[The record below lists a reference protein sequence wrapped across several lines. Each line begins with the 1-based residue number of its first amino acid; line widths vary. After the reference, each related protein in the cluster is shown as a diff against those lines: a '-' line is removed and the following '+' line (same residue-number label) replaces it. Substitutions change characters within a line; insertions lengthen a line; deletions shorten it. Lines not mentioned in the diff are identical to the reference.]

1 MAPDQVVYHRYPA
14 PPGAHGIVEHL
25 WVVRVPEGFV
35 EREVLL
41 PDGHGLVTVAVGT
54 PGVHID
60 PRTLARTVDGS
71 SVRGLA
77 DRAFVREQAGPV
89 VRLGAQLDPV
99 ALARM
104 GVGAPRH
111 DPVPLASVVGEGVEQ
126 ECATALEQG
135 RDADAAAVLGS
146 ALAAHAVPVQV
157 GSPLESLAPVL
168 RGVIEQRGLVRA
180 ADLARHADLAVAV
193 LYREVVETL
202 GITPE
207 AFLAAVRFSAFVRDA
222 VGPGPVRPGDAL
234 AVLQWYLRAGYPPRE
249 VERFTGLSHVELRRL
264 EEGIASA
271 LGVVAGR

>member
-1 MAPDQVVYHRYPA
+1 MALDQVVYRRYA
-14 PPGAHGIVEHL
+14 PPPSARGIVEHL
-25 WVVRVPEGFV
+25 WVVRLPAGAV

-60 PRTLARTVDGS
+60 PLTQLRIPDASG
-71 SVRGLA
+71 VRGLA
-77 DRAFVREQAGPV
+77 DRAFVREQQGPS

-104 GVGAPRH
+104 GVHASAHEPVEVSAVLGA
-111 DPVPLASVVGEGVEQ
+111 GVEE
-126 ECATALEQG
+126 ECVTALGQG
-135 RDADAAAVLGS
+135 RDADAAAALGA
-146 ALAAHAVPVQV
+146 ALAAHAVPAPV
-157 GSPLESLAPVL
+157 GSPLEALTPVL
-168 RGVIEQRGLVRA
+168 RSVVEQRGLVRA
-180 ADLARHADLAVAV
+180 SDLARDADLAIGV
-193 LYREVVETL
+193 LHREVVQTL

-222 VGPGPVRPGDAL
+222 VGPGPVRPQDAL

-264 EEGIASA
+264 ETGIAAA
-271 LGVVAGR
+271 LGLAA

>member
-1 MAPDQVVYHRYPA
+1 MAPDQVVYRRYA
-14 PPGAHGIVEHL
+14 PPPSALGVVEHL
-25 WVVRVPEGFV
+25 WVVHVPEGVV

-54 PGVHID
+54 PGEHVD
-60 PRTLARTVDGS
+60 PLSLARSPDRSG
-71 SVRGLA
+71 VRGLA
-77 DRAFVREQAGPV
+77 ERAFVREQPGPA

-104 GVGAPRH
+104 GVRAPSYDAIEVGAF
-111 DPVPLASVVGEGVEQ
+111 LGAQVEQ
-126 ECATALEQG
+126 ECAAALAEG
-135 RDADAAAVLGS
+135 RDADAAAMLGS
-146 ALAAHAVPVQV
+146 ALAVRAAPVLV
-157 GSPLESLAPVL
+157 GSTLEALAPVL
-168 RGVIEQRGLVRA
+168 RSVIEQRGLVRA
-180 ADLARHADLAVAV
+180 SDLARQADLAVGV
-193 LYREVVETL
+193 LYREVVQTV

-264 EEGIASA
+264 EVGIAAA
-271 LGVVAGR
+271 LGVAA